1 MNVPDRIEFPCDYP
15 IKVLMRADAGLRE
28 QVDAAIG
35 RHAGAQVTAAAQ
47 ARQSAQGNF
56 HGVTYNIQAR
66 DEQHI
71 AGLFAELRD
80 IPGVLMVL

>member
-1 MNVPDRIEFPCDYP
+1 MSVPGRIEFPCDYP
-15 IKVLMRADAGLRE
+15 IKVLMRAEDGLRE
-28 QVDAAIG
+28 RVDDAIG